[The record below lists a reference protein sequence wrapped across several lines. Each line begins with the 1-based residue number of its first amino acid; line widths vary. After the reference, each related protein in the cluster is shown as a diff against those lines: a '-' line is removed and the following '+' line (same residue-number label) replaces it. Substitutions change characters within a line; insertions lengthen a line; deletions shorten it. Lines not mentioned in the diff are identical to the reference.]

1 LRAIRTATPFSA
13 SLEAMR
19 LLGLFLIG
27 TIGFIAISYFEQL
40 PVLGWLG
47 WLVSVVA
54 WVTLG
59 RAVAREDGSA
69 AVTSAIL
76 GAWTGFVGAW
86 CAWAFQTGNLF
97 GLSTTGLER
106 LGAGFGFVG
115 ATLGLVYW
123 PFVGAAVCFAAAFF
137 SLGRRAIERA

>member
-1 LRAIRTATPFSA
+1 
-13 SLEAMR
+13 MR

-27 TIGFIAISYFEQL
+27 GIGFIAISYFEQL

-47 WLVSVVA
+47 AFVSVVA

-59 RAVAREDGSA
+59 RAVAREFGSA

-86 CAWAFQTGNLF
+86 SAWALQTGNLF
-97 GLSTTGLER
+97 GLSTPGLER
-106 LGAGFGFVG
+106 VGAGFGFLG
-115 ATLGLVYW
+115 ATLGLADW
-123 PFVGAAVCFAAAFF
+123 PFVWGAL
-137 SLGRRAIERA
+137 SS

>member
-1 LRAIRTATPFSA
+1 
-13 SLEAMR
+13 MR

-47 WLVSVVA
+47 AFVSVVA

-59 RAVAREDGSA
+59 RAVAREGGSA

-86 CAWAFQTGNLF
+86 SAWAFQTGNLF
-97 GLSTTGLER
+97 GLSTPGLER
-106 LGAGFGFVG
+106 VGAGFGFVG

-123 PFVGAAVCFAAAFF
+123 PLAGAVICFAAAFL
-137 SLGRRAIERA
+137 SLGRRSIDVV